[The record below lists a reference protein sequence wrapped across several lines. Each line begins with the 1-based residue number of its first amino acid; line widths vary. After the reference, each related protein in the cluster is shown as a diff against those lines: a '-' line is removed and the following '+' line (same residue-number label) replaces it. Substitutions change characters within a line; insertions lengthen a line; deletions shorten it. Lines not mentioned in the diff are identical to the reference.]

1 MEDSRCHLRG
11 REENI
16 RSKGTEAEQERQRG
30 RGGDAPGRAGRVSA
44 KIKPELL
51 MLMLRRKI
59 KSVL

>member
-1 MEDSRCHLRG
+1 MPSERKRGKYQKQRYRG
-11 REENI
+11 RTGET
-16 RSKGTEAEQERQRG
+16 KGAG
-30 RGGDAPGRAGRVSA
+30 GGDAPGRAGRVSA